1 MKKII
6 ISILIVTVVSFFN
19 MESNSMAEEVVLCT
33 SHADQYIVMV
43 NDKGDCI
50 ESEIQ
55 IVLSGS
61 GMEAKK
67 SMAPVANFMEDEKCD
82 GEGAKTEIGFDENG
96 NGELDKNEIT
106 STTGTC
112 SPIVEESSEVANSSE
127 E

>member
-6 ISILIVTVVSFFN
+6 ISSLIVTVVSLFSLG
-19 MESNSMAEEVVLCT
+19 SNSIAEEVVLCT

-43 NDKGDCI
+43 NEKGDCI

-61 GMEAKK
+61 GMESKK
-67 SMAPVANFMEDEKCD
+67 SMTPVANFMEDKKCD

-96 NGELDKNEIT
+96 NGELDKDEIV
-106 STTGTC
+106 STAGTC
-112 SPIVEESSEVANSSE
+112 NPTVAENEE
-127 E
+127 

>member
-50 ESEIQ
+50 ETEIQ

-61 GMEAKK
+61 GMESKK
-67 SMAPVANFMEDEKCD
+67 SMTPVANFLENKGCD
-82 GEGAKTEIGFDENG
+82 GEGTLTEIGFDSNE
-96 NGELDKNEIT
+96 NGELDKDEIT
-106 STTGTC
+106 STAGSC
-112 SPIVEESSEVANSSE
+112 SPIAEESSEVAESSE